1 MKKTK
6 KKTHLPER
14 LAALPR
20 LGLVLDDRRRQ
31 RLALNKRLEAVKKGK
46 VAERVVDRLVEK
58 HFDRR
63 DAAVAE
69 AGGERSAQLG
79 ELDVVEPVLEPALG
93 GGGEERGRVVR
104 VGAQHSARAAR
115 APSSLHTRS
124 PFSPAPGR

>member
-1 MKKTK
+1 VKKTK

-93 GGGEERGRVVR
+93 GGG
-104 VGAQHSARAAR
+104 
-115 APSSLHTRS
+115 
-124 PFSPAPGR
+124 